1 MISNPLMQVFIT
13 LGLGLISFIA
23 LQNMKKV
30 RIYNLPVQCLNR
42 GFLQARLSLYS
53 RLLINSFFTLSPLS
67 FFSASTIFET
77 FVYTAAFSVFFGLL
91 IDPKLQ
97 IKADSKLVVTKSL
110 FHKKATI
117 HLKHPY
123 QDFCRNTY
131 TELLDLVEIL
141 PTYKITAIQLS
152 SPMFYHP
159 DGTLRDFST
168 LEKLLTKKNARL
180 TTHESKPWQ
189 NFLGNISMMIDSA
202 KDKNEKLRNI
212 NLNKWHVLSIKM
224 EG

>member
-1 MISNPLMQVFIT
+1 MISNPLVQVCIT

-30 RIYNLPVQCLNR
+30 RIYNLPVQYLNG
-42 GFLQARLSLYS
+42 GFLQARLSLSS

-67 FFSASTIFET
+67 FFSASTVSET

-152 SPMFYHP
+152 SPMFYHSNN
-159 DGTLRDFST
+159 TLRSLDL
-168 LEKLLTKKNARL
+168 LEKLLIKHGAEMTHSKDGFLKNILGKATLYLDSSPYKK
-180 TTHESKPWQ
+180 
-189 NFLGNISMMIDSA
+189 A
-202 KDKNEKLRNI
+202 KINNI
-212 NLNKWHVLSIKM
+212 NLHHWHTINITLK
-224 EG
+224 